1 MTDNKYPNDK
11 IIESY
16 IYIENFQTDIDC
28 MTNILENITIW
39 NNRGIN
45 LESCNEPLNNQI
57 ELWKTTMDNLINEF
71 KNNITILKEHDDR
84 IKNTGTT
91 SENTIN
97 IDVPEGS
104 IMEQWQYL
112 YDIYEKIYINLNEDI
127 DILNNA
133 LADLNNYNKIG
144 VELGNVNE
152 VINTQIT
159 NITNGINESLTGLDN
174 IINKIKDESKK
185 ILTEDELIAES
196 IQMVQSYDTLAINA
210 YLPEKSVDGN
220 SLKLDSTN
228 NPYFDITKLKT
239 HVTSFSDET
248 VTNMDISTNEK
259 QWKYIYIGKS
269 KETIK
274 EYTKWIN
281 HLYATNIDL
290 RNMDNP
296 YIKIGVYGHLDDFPY
311 LENHELFIVC
321 SIDPLSSEQINELSF
336 IKTY

>member
-174 IINKIKDESKK
+174 IINKINDES
-185 ILTEDELIAES
+185 
-196 IQMVQSYDTLAINA
+196 
-210 YLPEKSVDGN
+210 
-220 SLKLDSTN
+220 
-228 NPYFDITKLKT
+228 
-239 HVTSFSDET
+239 
-248 VTNMDISTNEK
+248 
-259 QWKYIYIGKS
+259 
-269 KETIK
+269 
-274 EYTKWIN
+274 
-281 HLYATNIDL
+281 
-290 RNMDNP
+290 
-296 YIKIGVYGHLDDFPY
+296 
-311 LENHELFIVC
+311 
-321 SIDPLSSEQINELSF
+321 
-336 IKTY
+336 